1 MTLKEICNW
10 RLPFLLSTQP
20 RPSFLDV
27 FSANDTD
34 NNSSQQML
42 RHLYYQP
49 QILFQ
54 MKKIL
59 SALAAVALTATTAFA
74 AGELIPAGGVYYP
87 TDAINDGCITA
98 QFEDSI
104 AVPSATVT
112 INSVAH
118 NTSVKSVGFTGKVY
132 RVAVDSILNGSAAG
146 TAFTLNVG
154 GLSGNYTY
162 QPTFPLTSV
171 VPAADSALSEKTA
184 TIRFNFNTSVN
195 YNGVAIKSGEKVDTI
210 PGAGAGQNI
219 DVALLESYWGT
230 PVNGVNHISVTLL
243 NVAVDGVSISNVSGN
258 PGCIGANY
266 TFTEEAPAATFLGVE
281 EDPYWFLAQDLFG
294 MTITYKFSESVNLD
308 NAKIVVKLINDNGTA
323 IETKEYAKNDMT
335 GDWNMRGNYYGVTI
349 ELPSEWL
356 DKYAE
361 FDEESYTWLADF
373 NHMTVTLTGITAQS
387 LNTPYELTYLTS
399 FDEGTMLNSKKKG
412 GAASVNSAVVPENG
426 AFTVYDISGRVVLNN
441 AKMEGLKDLNKG
453 IYIVNGKKI
462 AIK

>member
-1 MTLKEICNW
+1 
-10 RLPFLLSTQP
+10 
-20 RPSFLDV
+20 
-27 FSANDTD
+27 
-34 NNSSQQML
+34 
-42 RHLYYQP
+42 
-49 QILFQ
+49 

-118 NTSVKSVGFTGKVY
+118 NASVKSVGFTGKVY

-243 NVAVDGVSISNVSGN
+243 NVTVDGVSISNIAGN

-266 TFTEEAPAATFLGVE
+266 TLQEATEQATYLGVE
-281 EDPYWFLAQDLFG
+281 EDPYWWLAQDLFG
-294 MTITYKFSESVNLD
+294 YTVSFKYNKEVAITGATATVVLRDEIGTILE
-308 NAKIVVKLINDNGTA
+308 NDTIAPATNMAAVEAGEEDTPNG
-323 IETKEYAKNDMT
+323 IYA
-335 GDWNMRGNYYGVTI
+335 GWNMWNTEYLVTI
-349 ELPSEWL
+349 PIPVY
-356 DKYAE
+356 DYDATE
-361 FDEESYTWLADF
+361 FTT
-373 NHMTVTLTGITAQS
+373 MTVS
-387 LNTPYELTYLTS
+387 LNGIVASMSPVSATYDSS
-399 FDEGTMLNSKKKG
+399 FPEEEMARKNKRNNEAGLDLNVVEEGT
-412 GAASVNSAVVPENG
+412 
-426 AFTVYDISGRVVLNN
+426 FDVYSISGSIVLHN
-441 AKMEGLKDLNKG
+441 ANYDSLKKLDKG
-453 IYIVNGKKI
+453 IYMANGKKFI
-462 AIK
+462 VR

>member
-1 MTLKEICNW
+1 
-10 RLPFLLSTQP
+10 
-20 RPSFLDV
+20 
-27 FSANDTD
+27 
-34 NNSSQQML
+34 
-42 RHLYYQP
+42 
-49 QILFQ
+49 

-104 AVPSATVT
+104 AVPSAIVT

-118 NTSVKSVGFTGKVY
+118 NASVNPIGFTGKVY

-171 VPAADSALSEKTA
+171 VPESGSELTEKTA

-195 YNGVAIKSGEKVDTI
+195 YNGVAVKSGDKVDTI
-210 PGAGAGQNI
+210 PGAGSGPNI

-243 NVAVDGVSISNVSGN
+243 NVTVDGVSISNVAGN

-266 TFTEEAPAATFLGVE
+266 TLQEAMEQATYLGVE
-281 EDPYWFLAQDLFG
+281 EDPYWWLAQDLFG
-294 MTITYKFSESVNLD
+294 FTVTFKYNKEVSVANATAEIEFFNADGESMETITIPNE
-308 NAKIVVKLINDNGTA
+308 
-323 IETKEYAKNDMT
+323 EYPDAEIL
-335 GDWNMRGNYYGVTI
+335 GEWNMRANYYGVI
-349 ELPSEWL
+349 VGIPSL
-356 DKYAE
+356 DLTAN
-361 FDEESYTWLADF
+361 DF
-373 NHMTVTLTGITAQS
+373 AKMKVTLKGVEANESPVSETYDSTFPDE
-387 LNTPYELTYLTS
+387 LNTTTPKRIGTS
-399 FDEGTMLNSKKKG
+399 GIGVNTVETNQNGTVYSITG
-412 GAASVNSAVVPENG
+412 AVVLRD
-426 AFTVYDISGRVVLNN
+426 ATASDINKL
-441 AKMEGLKDLNKG
+441 AKG
-453 IYIVNGKKI
+453 IYVVNGKKYI
-462 AIK
+462 IK